1 MYSLRAVRGVLC
13 SCNNN
18 LIHNGFHHHYPQ
30 SYVMLCVLSVSAAT
44 MNRWQIKPSIFSIY
58 LSPHWQSFKFNWR
71 LSNIFVTV
79 AVLIFI
85 FKYFYDTNVALWRS
99 RWCNWLSAP
108 VFMMTYTTRV
118 TLNTPLD
125 HGINTRTTPWW
136 RCRGV
141 FVNSLVF
148 IRQSPITI
156 EVHQRRWC
164 SGAPYRLSKTCKI

>member
-1 MYSLRAVRGVLC
+1 MIDALFNYKYMMYSPGLGVLC

-85 FKYFYDTNVALWRS
+85 FKYFYDTNVAVWRS

-108 VFMMTYTTRV
+108 VLMMKYTTRV

-125 HGINTRTTPWW
+125 HGINPYHSVVKMS
-136 RCRGV
+136 RC
-141 FVNSLVF
+141 
-148 IRQSPITI
+148 IRQF
-156 EVHQRRWC
+156 
-164 SGAPYRLSKTCKI
+164 LSIY